1 MRVLGLISG
10 TSADG
15 IDVAI
20 AEIQGFQADL
30 SVSLLAFE
38 TIAYELTLRDR
49 ILEVA
54 AGFPLSVAALTELD
68 AAIAQAF
75 ATAAQTLIQKH
86 GPVELIGSHGQT
98 VYHQPPL
105 AGQLGWS
112 VQLGWGAAIAQQT
125 GITTISN
132 FRSAD
137 LALGGHGAPLVPAVD
152 LWLLGS
158 DSENRCV
165 QNIGGIGNLTWL
177 PRRDRPNWQSEVR
190 GWDTGPGNSLLDL
203 AVQKLSQ
210 GRFSYDAGG
219 QWAATGQIDQALC
232 DRWLQEDDYFRLP
245 PPKSTGRE
253 RYGWQFLETW
263 ATELEAL
270 PAADQL
276 ATLTEFTAVSIA
288 DNYRRF
294 LPVLPDR
301 VLVCGGGLHNQFLL
315 QRLEQQLPTVAIAS
329 TDDFGVNSQAKEA
342 IAIAVLAYWR
352 CHNIPGNLPA
362 VTGASRLALLGDIY
376 ALT

>member
-10 TSADG
+10 ISADG

-30 SVSLLAFE
+30 SVALLAFE
-38 TIAYELTLRDR
+38 TIAYEPSLRDR

-54 AGFPLSVAALTELD
+54 AGFPLSVAELTALD

-75 ATAAQTLIQKH
+75 ATAAQTLIQQH
-86 GPVELIGSHGQT
+86 GAVDLIGSHGQT
-98 VYHQPPL
+98 VYHQPPQ

-125 GITTISN
+125 GITTVSN

-137 LALGGHGAPLVPAVD
+137 LALGGQGAPLVPAVD

-177 PRRDRPNWQSEVR
+177 PRRDHPDWQSEVR

-210 GRFSYDAGG
+210 GRLSYDDGG
-219 QWAATGQIDQALC
+219 QWAATGQIDQVLC

-263 ATELEAL
+263 AAELDRL
-270 PAADQL
+270 TAADQL
-276 ATLTEFTAVSIA
+276 ATLTEFTAASIVN
-288 DNYRRF
+288 NYRHF
-294 LPVLPDR
+294 LPALPDR

-315 QRLEQQLPTVAIAS
+315 QRLQQQLPTVKIAS

-352 CHNIPGNLPA
+352 QHNVPGNLPA
-362 VTGASRLALLGDIY
+362 VTGASGPALLGDVF
-376 ALT
+376 ART

>member
-15 IDVAI
+15 IDAAI
-20 AEIQGFQADL
+20 AEIRGQQADL
-30 SVSLLAFE
+30 QVNLIAFE
-38 TIAYELTLRDR
+38 TIAYDPALRDR

-54 AGFPLSVAALTELD
+54 AGFPLSVAELTALD
-68 AAIAQAF
+68 ATIAQSF
-75 ATAAQTLIQKH
+75 ARAAQTLIARS
-86 GPVELIGSHGQT
+86 GSVDLIGSHGQT
-98 VYHQPPL
+98 IYHQPPQ

-125 GITTISN
+125 GIPTISN

-137 LALGGHGAPLVPAVD
+137 LAVGGQGAPLVPAVD

-177 PRRDRPNWQSEVR
+177 PRRDRPDWQTEVR

-210 GRFSYDAGG
+210 GRLSYDAGG

-263 ATELEAL
+263 AAELDRL
-270 PAADQL
+270 SAADQL

-294 LPVLPDR
+294 LPALPDR
-301 VLVCGGGLHNQFLL
+301 VLLCGGGLHNQFLV
-315 QRLEQQLPTVAIAS
+315 QRLQQHLPTVAIAS
-329 TDDFGVNSQAKEA
+329 TDEFGVNSQAKEA
-342 IAIAVLAYWR
+342 ISIAVLAYWR
-352 CHNIPGNLPA
+352 QHNRQGNLPA
-362 VTGASRLALLGDIY
+362 VTGAKRAALLGDVFIP
-376 ALT
+376 

>member
-30 SVSLLAFE
+30 SVALLAFE
-38 TIAYELTLRDR
+38 TIAYEPSLRDR

-54 AGFPLSVAALTELD
+54 AGFPLSVAELTALD

-75 ATAAQTLIQKH
+75 ATAAQTLIQQH
-86 GPVELIGSHGQT
+86 GAVDLIGSHGQT
-98 VYHQPPL
+98 VYHQPPQ

-125 GITTISN
+125 GITTVSN

-137 LALGGHGAPLVPAVD
+137 LALGGQGAPLVPAVD

-177 PRRDRPNWQSEVR
+177 PRRDHPDWQSEVR
-190 GWDTGPGNSLLDL
+190 GWDTGPG
-203 AVQKLSQ
+203 KI
-210 GRFSYDAGG
+210 GRAH
-219 QWAATGQIDQALC
+219 
-232 DRWLQEDDYFRLP
+232 
-245 PPKSTGRE
+245 
-253 RYGWQFLETW
+253 
-263 ATELEAL
+263 
-270 PAADQL
+270 
-276 ATLTEFTAVSIA
+276 V
-288 DNYRRF
+288 
-294 LPVLPDR
+294 
-301 VLVCGGGLHNQFLL
+301 
-315 QRLEQQLPTVAIAS
+315 
-329 TDDFGVNSQAKEA
+329 
-342 IAIAVLAYWR
+342 
-352 CHNIPGNLPA
+352 
-362 VTGASRLALLGDIY
+362 
-376 ALT
+376 

>member
-30 SVSLLAFE
+30 SVALLAFE
-38 TIAYELTLRDR
+38 TIAYEPSLRDR

-54 AGFPLSVAALTELD
+54 AGFPLSVAELTALD

-75 ATAAQTLIQKH
+75 ATAAQTLIQQH
-86 GPVELIGSHGQT
+86 GAVDLIGSHGQT
-98 VYHQPPL
+98 VYHQPL
-105 AGQLGWS
+105 QAGQLGWS

-125 GITTISN
+125 GITTVSN

-137 LALGGHGAPLVPAVD
+137 LALGGQGAPPVPAVD

-177 PRRDRPNWQSEVR
+177 PRRDHPDWQSEVR

-210 GRFSYDAGG
+210 GRLSYDDGS
-219 QWAATGQIDQALC
+219 QWAATGQIDQVLC

-263 ATELEAL
+263 AAELDRL
-270 PAADQL
+270 TAADQL
-276 ATLTEFTAVSIA
+276 ATLTEFTAASIVN
-288 DNYRRF
+288 NYRHF
-294 LPVLPDR
+294 LPALPDR

-315 QRLEQQLPTVAIAS
+315 QRLQQQLPTVKIAS

-352 CHNIPGNLPA
+352 QHNVPGNLPA
-362 VTGASRLALLGDIY
+362 VTGASGPALLGDVF
-376 ALT
+376 ART